1 MNTTINL
8 KIASIF
14 NHNITRSDGLASIA
28 VKRSGIPVL
37 EQNSTIDNDGTV
49 SIEWNASLGAAGV
62 YDLTIH
68 TGSNEDFLEM
78 NESLPVTVLP
88 AYSNLTIIEAP
99 STASCK
105 SPDGTVFETISAK
118 VSHTD
123 MVGSPLSGSL
133 AWWNTTYGSGVM
145 EEDGNGSYSASIPI
159 LFSSGYH
166 NITITANHSD
176 YQPALAAFPLQILPN
191 SLAIIVDLES
201 SNVTT
206 GTPLEINV
214 TVQQQLDWHQP
225 ITLEFRD
232 SLNEITIN
240 ETVEPEEPE
249 TISHGIETDV
259 SVGIHTLTARAQSEY
274 YSGNTSFS
282 IVVIGIM
289 NVRTSLENVFYG
301 EETSFNLTAL
311 SSDNETIQSLSISA
325 FLNSE
330 MVPFTTIDVTNS
342 TEPVSILV
350 PTRAC
355 PGVHNLTLRVTSEY
369 YQQSEVVCQITVWM
383 RTNIS
388 IIITRNSGWSLRGF
402 LHQLKYLIWFNHA
415 TSPNFVKWNDFSSIV
430 YNPGNLSRK
439 LPEIQFWN
447 DYLGNCFGKGSD

>member
-1 MNTTINL
+1 MKRRRMSIVLIPLLVVPMLTLPAAAYYFDLQNFETDKLVYEVGETVNMAADLIADYGSGGWCRITFGFVSDLGPVFAEESNITPSTEVRRFNTSYLIHPDDTSPGEGGCGGFAIFTAEIYDTVSESDGRNIEVTITKGRLEVVPLSSLEVTYGMNTTINL

-289 NVRTSLENVFYG
+289 NVQCNWL
-301 EETSFNLTAL
+301 
-311 SSDNETIQSLSISA
+311 
-325 FLNSE
+325 
-330 MVPFTTIDVTNS
+330 M
-342 TEPVSILV
+342 PV
-350 PTRAC
+350 
-355 PGVHNLTLRVTSEY
+355 
-369 YQQSEVVCQITVWM
+369 
-383 RTNIS
+383 
-388 IIITRNSGWSLRGF
+388 
-402 LHQLKYLIWFNHA
+402 
-415 TSPNFVKWNDFSSIV
+415 
-430 YNPGNLSRK
+430 
-439 LPEIQFWN
+439 
-447 DYLGNCFGKGSD
+447 